1 MATTLWTPT
10 RVTLGKGA
18 EDRLGE
24 ELRREGAKRVLIHYG
39 SERIVK
45 DGLMKRLTDQ
55 LDEEGISYVK
65 LGGVQPNPRVSL
77 VRKGIELS
85 RTEDVPKTFQRRMP
99 LMPDSPALRR
109 GLHSEVP
116 RESWRKHLQ
125 HGLYGSRK
133 RQGSARQA

>member
-18 EDRLGE
+18 EDRLVE

-45 DGLMKRLTDQ
+45 DGLMKRLTNQ
-55 LDEEGISYVK
+55 LDKEGISYVK

-85 RTEDVPKTFQRRMP
+85 KAEDVDFIVAAGGGSVI
-99 LMPDSPALRR
+99 DSA
-109 GLHSEVP
+109 
-116 RESWRKHLQ
+116 KAIAY
-125 HGLYGSRK
+125 GLYDKSGGDVWDFYCGERK
-133 RQGSARQA
+133 AKPLA